1 MTDSRDKYEVIP
13 PEMKALKQWVIW
25 GVNEE
30 KPKSPY
36 NPNNPSVGAKA
47 NDAAT
52 WADFETAAAAAAR
65 MTARLG
71 RGGIGFE
78 LGNGIAGIDLDHA
91 INEAG
96 ELSEFARSI
105 VERMNSYTELSPSG
119 RGLHILFK
127 VSEATEK
134 LRERLGGKKLGGK
147 KALIELYFGVHYLT
161 VTGNVYGEV
170 KPLADRTQEALK
182 IYSSYLADTE
192 KKKPAQR
199 AEYLPRLDFQSVKS
213 REDMSNYELWEYMF
227 DNPANGRSIRALY
240 DGDISGYASQS
251 EAELA
256 LCNHLAHYTGNDAR
270 RMDMMFRESGLM
282 RDKWDEQHGSQT
294 YGEMTIAKAIS
305 GTPESSSSY
314 TGYTERRRP
323 EREASTERRQG
334 VNTPPNGQASSV
346 EALQLKPV
354 SEYLEDF
361 VEELLKSREGKAIPT
376 GFTSLDKRLDNGLY
390 PGLYFIGAISSL
402 GKTTLALQIAD
413 NIAKG
418 GHGVLIFSLE
428 MSRREL
434 MAKTLSRESFLLSLS
449 GSGRMENDLSTRGIL
464 RASFSGK
471 EEPDR
476 LFWTAIEEYKK
487 WGESLTI
494 IEGIGDVGVST
505 IKSRVED
512 YMREHDGKAPVVVID
527 YLQILAP
534 YNSRYTDKQ
543 NVDKN
548 VLELKRLSRDY
559 QLPVIGISSFNR
571 ESYNTPVT
579 MASFKESGAIEYS
592 SDVLI
597 GMQIDGIER
606 APSEKDSEY
615 KERIQRTLE
624 TVDACK
630 RRGEPI
636 AIEAKILKH
645 RNGAPGSVHF
655 EFYSRYNLFIE
666 RGSTIL

>member
-192 KKKPAQR
+192 KKKPLQR
-199 AEYLPRLDFQSVKS
+199 AEYSPHVSKPS
-213 REDMSNYELWEYMF
+213 CSTPEDMSDSELWERMF
-227 DNPANGRSIRALY
+227 NAPNGRYIQALY
-240 DGDISGYASQS
+240 YGDTSGYGSNS
-251 EAELA
+251 EADLA
-256 LCNHLAHYTGNDAR
+256 LCNHLAFWTGSDAR
-270 RMDMMFRESGLM
+270 RMDMMFRESGLY
-282 RDKWDEQHGSQT
+282 RDKWDEQHGNET
-294 YGEMTIAKAIS
+294 YGEMTISEAIR
-305 GTPESSSSY
+305 GTPERSSSY
-314 TGYTERRRP
+314 TGYSYSPTRRKEERP
-323 EREASTERRQG
+323 I
-334 VNTPPNGQASSV
+334 TPNAQSPRV
-346 EALQLKPV
+346 EEKQLKPV
-354 SEYLEDF
+354 SERLNDYMK
-361 VEELLKSREGKAIPT
+361 ELLKSREGKAIST
-376 GFTSLDKRLDNGLY
+376 GFGALDGLLDDGLY

-413 NIAKG
+413 NIAKA

-428 MSRREL
+428 MSTSEL
-434 MAKTLSRESFLLSLS
+434 MAKTISRESLKLSLS
-449 GSGRMENDLSTRGIL
+449 ETGRTDYALSTRGIL
-464 RASFSGK
+464 RASFSGNPDH
-471 EEPDR
+471 EEHILKVIKDYS
-476 LFWTAIEEYKK
+476 E
-487 WGESLTI
+487 WGDNLII
-494 IEGIGDVGVST
+494 IEGIGDVGVPV
-505 IKSRVED
+505 IKSYVEA
-512 YMREHDGKAPVVVID
+512 YMKEHDGKAPVVVID

-534 YNSRYTDKQ
+534 YNDRYTDKQ

-571 ESYNTPVT
+571 ENYNAPVS
-579 MASFKESGAIEYS
+579 MAAFKESGAIEYS

>member
-1 MTDSRDKYEVIP
+1 MPDSKEKYGVIP
-13 PEMKALKQWVIW
+13 PEMKSLKQWVIW
-25 GVNEE
+25 GVSEE

-36 NPNNPSVGAKA
+36 NPNTPSVGAKA

-52 WADFETAAAAAAR
+52 WADFETAVSAA
-65 MTARLG
+65 ARLG
-71 RGGIGFE
+71 RGGNGTVARPIGIGFE
-78 LGNGIAGIDLDHA
+78 LGNGIAGIDLDHV
-91 INEAG
+91 INDDG
-96 ELSEFARSI
+96 ELSEEARTI
-105 VERMNSYTELSPSG
+105 VERMNSYTEYSPSG
-119 RGLHILFK
+119 RGLHILFR
-127 VSEATEK
+127 VSESEET
-134 LRERLGGKKLGGK
+134 LRNRLGGKLGGK
-147 KALIELYFGVHYLT
+147 KASIELYFGVHYLT
-161 VTGNVYGEV
+161 VTGNPYGEV
-170 KPLADRTQEALK
+170 RPLADRTKEALQ
-182 IYSSYLADTE
+182 IYSEYLAKTE
-192 KKKPAQR
+192 KKKPAQSPPHVE
-199 AEYLPRLDFQSVKS
+199 A
-213 REDMSNYELWEYMF
+213 EDMSDSELWERMF
-227 DNPANGRSIRALY
+227 NAPNGRYIQALY
-240 DGDISGYASQS
+240 YGDISGYGSQS
-251 EAELA
+251 EADLA
-256 LCNHLAHYTGNDAR
+256 LCNHLAFWTGNDGR

-282 RDKWDEQHGSQT
+282 RDKWDEQHGEMT
-294 YGEMTIAKAIS
+294 YGEMTIAEAIR
-305 GTPESSSSY
+305 GTPER
-314 TGYTERRRP
+314 TERSRP
-323 EREASTERRQG
+323 EREASTVRRQG
-334 VNTPPNGQASSV
+334 VNAPSNGPFTSV
-346 EALQLKPV
+346 DIEQLKPV
-354 SEYLEDF
+354 SWYLNDYM
-361 VEELLKSREGKAIPT
+361 EELLKSREGKAIST
-376 GFTSLDKRLDNGLY
+376 GFEALDGLLDGGLY

-434 MAKTLSRESFLLSLS
+434 MAKTLSRESFLLSVS

-464 RASFSGK
+464 RASFSGN
-471 EEPDR
+471 EESYR
-476 LFWTAIEEYKK
+476 LFRTAIEGYKK
-487 WGESLTI
+487 WGASLTI
-494 IEGIGDVGVST
+494 IEGIGDVGVPV
-505 IKSRVED
+505 IKSYVEA

-543 NVDKN
+543 NVDNN

-571 ESYNTPVT
+571 ENYNAPVT
-579 MASFKESGAIEYS
+579 MAAFKESGAIEYS